1 MTYLIKNKEITN
13 KYFVGLKLDSNT
25 NVQANN
31 PVPYTIYEGTS
42 GHGVTVSNGVISLP
56 SGEFLIEFSVLAE
69 YNVDFEAKIYK
80 DSAEVVD
87 APNIFQYV
95 SDLEYTSTLI
105 STYPTK
111 GNCDIELRVV
121 SDVSPMSIYSDVLII
136 RII

>member
-13 KYFVGLKLDSNT
+13 KYFVGLKLDSST

-69 YNVDFEAKIYK
+69 YNVDFEAKVYK
-80 DSAEVVD
+80 DTVEVTD
-87 APNIFQYV
+87 APNIFQYT
-95 SDLEYTSTLI
+95 SNNTYTSILT
-105 STYPTK
+105 SAYPTK
-111 GNCDIELRVV
+111 GNCNIELRVT
-121 SDVSPMSIYSDVLII
+121 SAVSPVSIYSDVLII
-136 RII
+136 RIT